1 MATKAMRHGGILRTQ
16 AQTTVQA
23 PAVQPQKLTRELI
36 MNLLGV
42 DEQELQM
49 VMRLVQLKSAEAE
62 LRIAEAA
69 VAATVPAL
77 NVLLSADQVSRKD
90 ADIADEKAFDRRR
103 AARLKVIE
111 AGKDNWY
118 TPSTPVIANL
128 GKK

>member
-23 PAVQPQKLTRELI
+23 PAVQPQITRELI

>member
-1 MATKAMRHGGILRTQ
+1 MAKAALRHGGIRTQ

-23 PAVQPQKLTRELI
+23 PAVQPQKLTREQI

-42 DEQELQM
+42 DEQGLQM

-62 LRIAEAA
+62 LKVAEAA

-103 AARLKVIE
+103 AARLQVIQVN
-111 AGKDNWY
+111 KDDFF
-118 TPSTPVIANL
+118 SPVSPCIGTL